1 MDTTFPAPVLPQ
13 VALVFG
19 SGGARGWAHVGVL
32 RAFRELGFRPGRV
45 VGASIGSVA
54 AAAHAAGALPA
65 LEHLA
70 ESMDWKQAAS
80 LFLEIGLPR
89 SGLLEGRRIL
99 ALLRELI
106 PETHIEKLPIPCAAV
121 ATDLRN
127 QTEVVIER
135 GDLHEAIR
143 ASIAIPGI
151 FTPVRHDGAWLV
163 DGGLVNPL
171 PVSVARKAGARSV
184 IAVDINLRHGT
195 PAADLAHRT
204 VADARPPV
212 LRTLDKLA
220 TLARWK
226 QRIEAGEAGSP
237 PEEKGLRPFLES
249 LFGLQE
255 PPRNASPTMLEVL
268 TRSLRTGENAITRER
283 LLREPPDLLIQ
294 PAVGHIG
301 TLEFHRS
308 AEAIRAGYAAAMEQ
322 TAAIAALRAP
332 AGRGAG
338 EDERDRVRRPSGGGP
353 APRSAADASHG

>member
-1 MDTTFPAPVLPQ
+1 MHTTSPAPVQGGKGGGESLPDS

-19 SGGARGWAHVGVL
+19 SGGARGWAHLGVL
-32 RAFRELGFRPGRV
+32 QAFRELGFCPGRV
-45 VGASIGSVA
+45 VGTSIGAVA
-54 AAAHAAGALPA
+54 AAAYAGGALPA

-70 ESMDWKQAAS
+70 ETMDWKQAAS

-89 SGLLEGRRIL
+89 SGLLEGRRIM

-106 PETHIEKLPIPCAAV
+106 PETRIEQLPVPYAAV
-121 ATDLRN
+121 ATDLRH
-127 QTEVVIER
+127 QAEVVFER

-151 FTPVRHDGAWLV
+151 FTPVQHDEAWLV

-171 PVSVARKAGARSV
+171 PVSVARKAGARLV
-184 IAVDINLRHGT
+184 IAVDINLRNGA
-195 PAADLAHRT
+195 PAADTAHRT
-204 VADARPPV
+204 VSDARPPV
-212 LRTLDKLA
+212 LRTLDKLG

-226 QRIEAGEAGSP
+226 QRLEAGEDGTP

-249 LFGLQE
+249 LFGLQDL
-255 PPRNASPTMLEVL
+255 PRNASPTMLEVL

-301 TLEFHRS
+301 TLEFYRS
-308 AEAIRAGYAAAMEQ
+308 AEAIRAGYAAAMENA
-322 TAAIAALRAP
+322 TALEALRTP
-332 AGRGAG
+332 PRGG
-338 EDERDRVRRPSGGGP
+338 VL
-353 APRSAADASHG
+353 